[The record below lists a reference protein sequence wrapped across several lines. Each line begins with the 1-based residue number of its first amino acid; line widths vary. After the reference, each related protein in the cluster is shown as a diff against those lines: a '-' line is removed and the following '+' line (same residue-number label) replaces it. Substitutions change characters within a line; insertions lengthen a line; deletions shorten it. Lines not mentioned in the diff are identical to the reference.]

1 MSLPLDITFRGMESS
16 DFVARNIREHADK
29 LVQIMTEIQSC
40 RVVVQAPSQHHH
52 HGQPFHVRLEIRCA
66 GEDIVVDREPGRP
79 LQAHEDVYVAI
90 TDAFHAA
97 RRRLEERVRKRR
109 EERRR
114 ENGAGGNGVS

>member
-1 MSLPLDITFRGMESS
+1 MESS

-29 LVQIMTEIQSC
+29 LVQVMTDVLSC

-52 HGQPFHVRLEIRCA
+52 HGQPFHVRLELRLA
-66 GEDIVVDREPGRP
+66 GEDIVIDREPGRP

-90 TDAFHAA
+90 HDAFHAA
-97 RRRLEERVRKRR
+97 RRRLEENVRKKR

-114 ENGAGGNGVS
+114 EGGNGAGGNGVI